1 MWSCFTSQQIFKNF
15 LLSQNKIKY
24 HNSIV
29 KSIKN
34 QTHRYKAYMV
44 HYTDNMVDVYFS
56 NFEHKL
62 YVSINPNK
70 TFNVSGGHVN
80 FNCKSENL

>member
-1 MWSCFTSQQIFKNF
+1 
-15 LLSQNKIKY
+15 
-24 HNSIV
+24 
-29 KSIKN
+29 
-34 QTHRYKAYMV
+34 MV

-70 TFNVSGGHVN
+70 TFNVSGGRVN